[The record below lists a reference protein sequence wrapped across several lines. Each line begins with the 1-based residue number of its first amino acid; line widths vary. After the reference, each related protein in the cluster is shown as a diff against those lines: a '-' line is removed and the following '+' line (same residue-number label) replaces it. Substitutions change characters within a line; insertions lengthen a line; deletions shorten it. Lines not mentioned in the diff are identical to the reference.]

1 MKTLILQNVSQL
13 LYRNKIKLSNQFFL
27 PSHKIMW
34 YPCLQC
40 VKNMVSEIEKNY
52 ESYNQNTVK
61 MSKDETDVDL
71 NGALVTP
78 ICVLKATS

>member
-1 MKTLILQNVSQL
+1 MKTVTLHNVSQL
-13 LYRNKIKLSNQFFL
+13 LHRNQFFL
-27 PSHKIMW
+27 PSHRIMW

-40 VKNMVSEIEKNY
+40 AKKIVSDTEKNY

-61 MSKDETDVDL
+61 MRKDGADVDL